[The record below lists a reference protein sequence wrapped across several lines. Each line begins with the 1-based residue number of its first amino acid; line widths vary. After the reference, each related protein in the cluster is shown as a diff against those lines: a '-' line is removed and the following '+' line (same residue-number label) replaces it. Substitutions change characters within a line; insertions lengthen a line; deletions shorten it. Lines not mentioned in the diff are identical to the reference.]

1 MSYAISDNG
10 CRFIHTFEGLCLKSY
25 RDMANI
31 WTIGYGS
38 TRINGTPVVQ
48 GQNTT
53 LEEAT
58 NAFRTDTA
66 SIGVFLSQSVTVP
79 LTQNQVDALFSFC
92 YNVGVGSFTRSSL
105 RKTIN
110 GKREVIEKLFT
121 DWNKVRDPHSNILVP
136 VAGLTTRRKAEYTLF
151 SKQEIV

>member
-1 MSYAISDNG
+1 MSYTISDDG
-10 CRFIHTFEGLCLKSY
+10 CRFIQKFEGLCLKSY

-38 TRINGTPVVQ
+38 TRINGIPVVQ

-66 SIGVFLSQSVTVP
+66 AIGVFLAQSVSVP

-92 YNVGVGSFTRSSL
+92 YNLGVGSFAQSTL
-105 RKTIN
+105 RKKIN
-110 GKREVIEKLFT
+110 GRGVVTEKLFT
-121 DWNKVRDPHSNILVP
+121 DWNKVRSTPSNTLVP
-136 VAGLTTRRKAEYTLF
+136 VAGLTTRRKAEYELF
-151 SKQEIV
+151 IKQESV